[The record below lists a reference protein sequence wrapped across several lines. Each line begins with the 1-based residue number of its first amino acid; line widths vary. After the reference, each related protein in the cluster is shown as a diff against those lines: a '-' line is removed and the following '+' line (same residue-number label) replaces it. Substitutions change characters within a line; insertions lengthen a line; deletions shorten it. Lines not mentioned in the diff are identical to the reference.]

1 MNLPTSLQIAWM
13 LLRVDTAIDVSE
25 QEALDC
31 SFIENDCI
39 LGGWHEDVF
48 LYLQLRGL
56 IGGGR
61 YPYRET
67 KGFCTSNLER
77 LYYLL
82 NWGYV
87 ADATGHNASLVPSDV
102 ALKQALYRYGPV
114 ASSVAMKGWDDY
126 SKLDRNGSPNPRWP
140 FPNGVF
146 EGEPTT
152 KLKQS
157 DIDHEIAI
165 IGWDDSLGAW
175 IIKNSWG
182 RDWGED
188 GYMKLKYN
196 SNYIGFGS
204 SWVTVSPNVAAP
216 EIATNKSIMTSQ
228 KNLLQ
233 LRKLFPKI
241 DQLR

>member
-1 MNLPTSLQIAWM
+1 MLQNGAMTRRAFMCGLSTTAVLPCAATAQAPTTPSVAAPMLIHSRGARVPTGLANRIRTQNSRAAALDKTIRADQDYIKAVNAANPRVLSPPPAPPAQFDWRTNNRVTPIKNQGICGSCWAFAAIAVYESAYLIANSM
-13 LLRVDTAIDVSE
+13 DAVESGNTAIDVSE

-102 ALKQALYRYGPV
+102 ALKQAPG
-114 ASSVAMKGWDDY
+114 
-126 SKLDRNGSPNPRWP
+126 
-140 FPNGVF
+140 
-146 EGEPTT
+146 TT
-152 KLKQS
+152 
-157 DIDHEIAI
+157 
-165 IGWDDSLGAW
+165 
-175 IIKNSWG
+175 
-182 RDWGED
+182 
-188 GYMKLKYN
+188 
-196 SNYIGFGS
+196 
-204 SWVTVSPNVAAP
+204 V
-216 EIATNKSIMTSQ
+216 
-228 KNLLQ
+228 
-233 LRKLFPKI
+233 
-241 DQLR
+241 